1 MTSTSADSPM
11 ESPATM
17 SVTRALVELKTL
29 GKRTEKLTDELDL
42 VRVVRK
48 GDNRDQQTFV
58 KNAKS
63 KYQALGNLVHR
74 RDTLKSRIIESNAK
88 TRVVL
93 GHLGEY
99 SVAEVIDLKQNI
111 GLKQNILQTMRKQRQ
126 SSQATFEAREAEVRL
141 KLDRLLEIEFGKDT
155 KSNVGNVA
163 TITDSY
169 MASNRVELLD
179 PIGLDAQI
187 DILSTEI
194 EFLEKEADL
203 VLSESNALTQI
214 QLV

>member
-1 MTSTSADSPM
+1 M

-29 GKRTEKLTDELDL
+29 GKRIEKLTDELDL

-63 KYQALGNLVHR
+63 KYQALGDLVHR

-93 GHLGEY
+93 GHLGEFC
-99 SVAEVIDLKQNI
+99 VAEVIDLKQNI

-187 DILSTEI
+187 EDLSTEI